1 MSKPNTPSYKTLNW
15 PEYNRALDLPPG
27 NALTLM

>member
-1 MSKPNTPSYKTLNW
+1 MLATPATPMQRSHGS
-15 PEYNRALDLPPG
+15 AFASDLPPG